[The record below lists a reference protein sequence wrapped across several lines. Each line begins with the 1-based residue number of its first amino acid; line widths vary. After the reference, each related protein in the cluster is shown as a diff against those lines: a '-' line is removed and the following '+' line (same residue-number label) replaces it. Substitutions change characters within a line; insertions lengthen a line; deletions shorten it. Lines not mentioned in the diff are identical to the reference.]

1 MLTLVLKTVSL
12 KKKKK
17 KDIKQ
22 YLTAED
28 KNCDHF
34 ITKGHKSKSSSSELT
49 A

>member
-12 KKKKK
+12 KKK

>member
-12 KKKKK
+12 KKKK